1 MVSVDL
7 DAVHAL
13 ALQLGKDAGKMLD
26 DGWRLRVSGGAQAQ
40 QVEKD
45 SAVDIV
51 TQTDLDS
58 STQQL
63 VTSLMTWARLAHI
76 VAPGLCEVIEVVVEA
91 DLVVPRH
98 RSSEHTTARK

>member
-1 MVSVDL
+1 MASVDL

-26 DGWRLRVSGGAQAQ
+26 DGWRMRVSGGAQAQ

-51 TQTDLDS
+51 TQTDLVP
-58 STQQL
+58 STHQL
-63 VTSLMTWARLAHI
+63 VTLLMTWARLAHI
-76 VAPGLCEVIEVVVEA
+76 VVRRLCEVIGALVEA

-98 RSSEHTTARK
+98 RPSEHTTVRK

>member
-1 MVSVDL
+1 MASVDL

-26 DGWRLRVSGGAQAQ
+26 DGWRLRVNGGAQAQ
-40 QVEKD
+40 HVEKD

-51 TQTDLDS
+51 TQTDLAP

-63 VTSLMTWARLAHI
+63 VISLTWPRIVHI
-76 VAPGLCEVIEVVVEA
+76 VVSALCEVIEVV
-91 DLVVPRH
+91 R
-98 RSSEHTTARK
+98 

>member
-1 MVSVDL
+1 MASVDL

-13 ALQLGKDAGKMLD
+13 ALQLGKNAGKMLD

-51 TQTDLDS
+51 TQTDLD
-58 STQQL
+58 
-63 VTSLMTWARLAHI
+63 
-76 VAPGLCEVIEVVVEA
+76 VEA
-91 DLVVPRH
+91 FIKTQIHLHFPSH
-98 RSSEHTTARK
+98 K

>member
-1 MVSVDL
+1 MASVDL

-26 DGWRLRVSGGAQAQ
+26 AGWRLRVSGGAQTQ

-51 TQTDLDS
+51 TQTDLASHVTYDLG
-58 STQQL
+58 STC
-63 VTSLMTWARLAHI
+63 TYRG
-76 VAPGLCEVIEVVVEA
+76 PGVVQSNKVIGVVVEA

-98 RSSEHTTARK
+98 RPSEHTTARKWS